1 MSEHMERRL
10 HPRVQVQF
18 EARVS
23 NLTTGGPSTLGRV
36 VDLSGSGI
44 SVILPRELATGDCVQ
59 LEMADSKLTGH
70 VIHSRPENS
79 LFRVG
84 IAMERAELGSSSLA
98 ELLQRTLLDSMPG
111 VPGVESLETRLC

>member
-1 MSEHMERRL
+1 MERRL

-23 NLTTGGPSTLGRV
+23 NLTTGGSSFLGRV
-36 VDLSGSGI
+36 SDLSGSGI
-44 SVILPRELATGDCVQ
+44 SVILSRELAPNDRVQ
-59 LEMADSKLTGH
+59 LEMADSKLTGR
-70 VIHSRPENS
+70 VIHSSPEEA

-84 IAMERAELGSSSLA
+84 IEMECAELGSSSLA